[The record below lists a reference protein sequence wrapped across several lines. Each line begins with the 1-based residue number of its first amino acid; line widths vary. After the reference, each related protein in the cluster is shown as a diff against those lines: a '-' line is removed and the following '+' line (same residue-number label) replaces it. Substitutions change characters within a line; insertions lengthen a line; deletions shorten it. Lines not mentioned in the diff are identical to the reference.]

1 MPVFARRPNR
11 EDQEFLPAALEVLET
26 PPSPVG
32 IWLIWIICVL
42 AVSAITWSYFGRIDV
57 VAIAQGKIQPTG
69 RVKVIQPSE
78 TGRAAS
84 VLVENGMHVE
94 IGDVLL
100 EFESAD
106 ADADV
111 DQLQAEISSLKA
123 EAARRRTAV
132 DMVADRQID
141 VEPNMELIDDVPLNV
156 SMRERRVLEGDLKKL
171 ASTVEG
177 LEAQIKQKVRE
188 CERFTA
194 TAAAVSELLAT
205 LQQRVNLRQSLQTSG
220 SGSRVDLIE
229 ALQALQE
236 QKSTLATAQGQIRE
250 SEASVEVLKRGIEDA
265 FRTFIADNLQKI
277 VDAERRIDESAE
289 RLVKAKVRQRY
300 MTLRSPV
307 AGIVS
312 ALSVT
317 TPGQVI
323 AAGEEVMRIVP
334 DGVGLEIEA
343 YLVNRDVGFV
353 KLGQKAVIKV
363 ESLPFTRYG
372 TINATLTNIASDAIP
387 QPDAESTEGNPAR
400 ATSRQSMFAGA
411 QRVQNLF
418 YSALF
423 EPETT
428 HMLADGAMVPLAA
441 GMAVTVEIRTGK
453 RRIIEY
459 LFSPLLEVTNE
470 AMKER

>member
-42 AVSAITWSYFGRIDV
+42 AVSGITWSSLGRIDV

-123 EAARRRTAV
+123 EAARRRTAI
-132 DMVADRQID
+132 DLVADRQVD
-141 VEPNMELIDDVPLNV
+141 VEPNMELIDDVPLNI

-188 CERFTA
+188 YERFTA
-194 TAAAVSELLAT
+194 TAAAVSELLST
-205 LQQRVNLRQSLQTSG
+205 LQQRVDLRQSLRTSG

-236 QKSTLATAQGQIRE
+236 QKSTLVTAQGQIRE
-250 SEASVEVLKRGIEDA
+250 SEASAEVLRRGIEDA
-265 FRTFIADNLQKI
+265 FRTFTADNLQKI

-289 RLVKAKVRQRY
+289 RLVKAKVRQRH

-323 AAGEEVMRIVP
+323 TVGEEVMRIVP
-334 DGVGLEIEA
+334 DGIGLEIEA
-343 YLVNRDVGFV
+343 YLANRDVGFV

-372 TINATLTNIASDAIP
+372 TIDATLTNIASDAIP
-387 QPDAESTEGNPAR
+387 QPDAESTEGNPAQ
-400 ATSRQSMFAGA
+400 ATSRQSMFAGV
-411 QRVQNLF
+411 QRIQNLF
-418 YSALF
+418 YPALF
-423 EPETT
+423 EPATT
-428 HMLADGAMVPLAA
+428 HMLADGAMIRLSA
-441 GMAVTVEIRTGK
+441 GMAVTVEIKTGK

-459 LFSPLLEVTNE
+459 LFSPLLEVANE

>member
-42 AVSAITWSYFGRIDV
+42 AVSGITWSYFGRIDV

-100 EFESAD
+100 KFESAD

-132 DMVADRQID
+132 DVVADRQLD

-156 SMRERRVLEGDLKKL
+156 SMREGRVLEGDLKKL

-194 TAAAVSELLAT
+194 TAAAVSELLST

-250 SEASVEVLKRGIEDA
+250 SEASVEVLKRGIEDT

-334 DGVGLEIEA
+334 DGIGLEIEGYFA
-343 YLVNRDVGFV
+343 NRDVGFV

-418 YSALF
+418 YPALF

-428 HMLADGAMVPLAA
+428 HMWADGAMVPLAA
-441 GMAVTVEIRTGK
+441 GMAVTVEIKTGK